1 MYTRRHIKVKACSDV
16 RSLLPLNSHGVFMW
30 CGPRVAR
37 VRCIEQ
43 CDLSFGLLP
52 IHRPRSLAPPAAP
65 GSQPQIKPSLET
77 VGGLRLGDFA
87 KLKLGLAPYDTKL
100 VVTHGAH
107 RVGSLLRRGAL
118 LRHASLLRR
127 GALLLRQAR
136 LLLRQVRLLLRQVSL
151 LLRQVSLLLRR
162 VSLLLRLVS
171 LVRLGLS
178 LLLRLVSLL
187 THSIKWGV

>member
-1 MYTRRHIKVKACSDV
+1 
-16 RSLLPLNSHGVFMW
+16 MW

-127 GALLLRQAR
+127 GALLRVS
-136 LLLRQVRLLLRQVSL
+136 LLLRQASL
-151 LLRQVSLLLRR
+151 LLRQVSLVRLGLT
-162 VSLLLRLVS
+162 LLLRLVS
-171 LVRLGLS
+171 LVSLGLS
-178 LLLRLVSLL
+178 LLLRQVSLL

>member
-1 MYTRRHIKVKACSDV
+1 M
-16 RSLLPLNSHGVFMW
+16 LPLNSHGVFMW

-136 LLLRQVRLLLRQVSL
+136 LLLRRVSL

-178 LLLRLVSLL
+178 LLLRLVSLVSLGLSLLLRQVSLL